1 MKQAIEQQ
9 IKDLQ
14 QDWKY
19 GLSELSVNQYE
30 QTLYELYKKLQK
42 IKWYEVCIYSITTSY
57 L

>member
-42 IKWYEVCIYSITTSY
+42 IK
-57 L
+57 